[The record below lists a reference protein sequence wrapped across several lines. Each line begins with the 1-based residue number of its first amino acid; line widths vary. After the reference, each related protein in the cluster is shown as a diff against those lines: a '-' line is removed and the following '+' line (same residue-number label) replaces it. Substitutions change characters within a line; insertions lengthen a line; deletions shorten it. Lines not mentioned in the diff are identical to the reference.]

1 MPLGSICAPQCPAGF
16 VNTSI
21 FCPKVPA
28 QLLLPLPLPPAPA
41 PDRLRRQVPAGTTE
55 VALDCL
61 FHQNPLKPTDKGY
74 NKSCPCPGPKTVT
87 NPDGCTC
94 MSGCALE
101 GCPSNA
107 ACGGG
112 RVCNMRSAHKRP
124 LLFCPEAERLNG
136 AVRC

>member
-1 MPLGSICAPQCPAGF
+1 M
-16 VNTSI
+16 
-21 FCPKVPA
+21 
-28 QLLLPLPLPPAPA
+28 
-41 PDRLRRQVPAGTTE
+41 
-55 VALDCL
+55 ALDCL
-61 FHQNPLKPTDKGY
+61 FHQNPLKPSDKGY

-136 AVRC
+136 AVRCWQANSTYASFRGTRRHAVKGSSG